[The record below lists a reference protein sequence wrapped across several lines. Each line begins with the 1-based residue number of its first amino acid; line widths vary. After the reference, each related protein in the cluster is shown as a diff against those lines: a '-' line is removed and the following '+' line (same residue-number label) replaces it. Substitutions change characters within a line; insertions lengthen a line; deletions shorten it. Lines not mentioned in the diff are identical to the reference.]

1 MAHAFATPQP
11 EPNFVDP
18 EESGP
23 EEPKPSEEES
33 SAASAAAPGLGGQA
47 STSGFHFMQESEL
60 DNTGLADSQEWVDVP
75 QDQVTEVEATATTAE
90 TPRGEGMAADQAI
103 TAVQQPE
110 VISMIFVL
118 SGSSLDCRSSRHH
131 YLRLG
136 ILTGPMRTKAGFHP
150 SPGCRLNSEHPSLN
164 LLRTRH
170 RISRIRIQQR

>member
-1 MAHAFATPQP
+1 
-11 EPNFVDP
+11 
-18 EESGP
+18 
-23 EEPKPSEEES
+23 
-33 SAASAAAPGLGGQA
+33 
-47 STSGFHFMQESEL
+47 MQESEL

-75 QDQVTEVEATATTAE
+75 QDQATEVEVTATTAE
-90 TPRGEGMAADQAI
+90 TSHGEEIAIDQAV
-103 TAVQQPE
+103 TAVHQPE

-118 SGSSLDCRSSRHH
+118 SGSSLDCRSSRHR

-150 SPGCRLNSEHPSLN
+150 SPGYRLNSELPSLN